1 MTTKLNITTDSVTAA
16 TAATAATV
24 ATVNTGINANEL
36 TASAYTCT
44 KADTEWYKVVSGVD
58 MRSSIGDILAYNERK
73 PEVPPETKSMI
84 KCDGKNIKITYYKD
98 GFSQNTKTI
107 MPDIKDII
115 VYNDKAVVVEFT
127 DGTKEKA
134 TLHPEDNFS
143 VECGISIC
151 ITKKLMG
158 GSSIYNKIIDHA
170 LKVKNQCDKARDKK
184 IKETAEREE
193 VKKRRA
199 EKKKAKKETK
209 RESLKES
216 IRKVIME
223 LIKDAD

>member
-1 MTTKLNITTDSVTAA
+1 MTTKLEITGNSVTAVDDLGRA
-16 TAATAATV
+16 T
-24 ATVNTGINANEL
+24 ATVNTNFSTVDSVTTTATKSTNWYDIVTNKISAHSDCIIGCIDDIN
-36 TASAYTCT
+36 
-44 KADTEWYKVVSGVD
+44 
-58 MRSSIGDILAYNERK
+58 RK

-115 VYNDKAVVVEFT
+115 VYNDKAVVVEFA

-170 LKVKNQCDKARDKK
+170 IKVKNQCDKARGKK
-184 IKETAEREE
+184 AKEVTEREE
-193 VKKRRA
+193 IKKRRA
-199 EKKKAKKETK
+199 EKNKAKKEARQK
-209 RESLKES
+209 NLKES